1 MDFFL
6 FAFIDDLADFGWLL
20 KNFGPLLI
28 AVLFFI
34 WRDYRREDKL
44 TQRIDEL
51 EEEQRNVILPLVK
64 ETSEVITRNTEVLR
78 QNTRVM
84 ERLEQALNRPT

>member
-1 MDFFL
+1 MEFSL
-6 FAFIDDLADFGWLL
+6 FAFIDDLVDFGWLL

-28 AVLFFI
+28 AVIFFI

-51 EEEQRNVILPLVK
+51 EEEQRKVILPLVK

-84 ERLEQALNRPT
+84 DRLEQALNRPT